1 MIYSKTIFFIQLS
14 PPVYSKQ
21 LLTKHTCSGILRTMN
36 TLISNAIIITT
47 HTTTIIW
54 TVVAG

>member
-1 MIYSKTIFFIQLS
+1 MQLIITLYSKLG
-14 PPVYSKQ
+14 
-21 LLTKHTCSGILRTMN
+21 LTKASVSGILRTMN

-47 HTTTIIW
+47 NTTTIIW